1 MKKEDFYSSG
11 VRGIR
16 EQRASDYWFP
26 TFPTFLGKHI
36 TEDGAV
42 HDLALLQRMA
52 DSAGPVPQSQSKEFG
67 LSFD

>member
-1 MKKEDFYSSG
+1 MKKEDFYSSR
-11 VRGIR
+11 VKGIR
-16 EQRASDYWFP
+16 EQWASDYWFP
-26 TFPTFLGKHI
+26 TFLGKHV

-42 HDLALLQRMA
+42 RDLALLQRMA